1 MLSGRF
7 EKEEEKGVQYCHHC
21 EAISFGFLSTPICNA
36 KSLPVCGECH
46 VSTMFICKNRRGKLE
61 MPIPSITFPIFL
73 AIQHDF
79 LSLTIIW
86 YSKL

>member
-36 KSLPVCGECH
+36 KSLPVCDFKHKKTQE
-46 VSTMFICKNRRGKLE
+46 
-61 MPIPSITFPIFL
+61 
-73 AIQHDF
+73 AIWPGFNPNGVKHR
-79 LSLTIIW
+79 LW
-86 YSKL
+86 